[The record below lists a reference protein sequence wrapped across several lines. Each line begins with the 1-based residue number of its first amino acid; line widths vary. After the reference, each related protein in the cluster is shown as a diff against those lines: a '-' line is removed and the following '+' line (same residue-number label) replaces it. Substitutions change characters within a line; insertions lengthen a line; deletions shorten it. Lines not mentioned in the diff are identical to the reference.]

1 MTDQILLRVTLL
13 SELSFHLT
21 QRWTGCLLS
30 RASRVISGPLDLDP
44 LLPGQ
49 LRMVHRQIGRVV
61 LLQGGAVAETVSGH
75 ERADPWQLLTSDLYD
90 YHGACTVG
98 SPSESPEHKET

>member
-1 MTDQILLRVTLL
+1 MT
-13 SELSFHLT
+13 
-21 QRWTGCLLS
+21 
-30 RASRVISGPLDLDP
+30 
-44 LLPGQ
+44 
-49 LRMVHRQIGRVV
+49 
-61 LLQGGAVAETVSGH
+61 ETVSGH